1 MMKQLLFLLFF
12 AAFISELKATHIV
25 GGEMSYTF
33 VTRQDTNRYTFKMKV
48 YRDIQGLAGAP
59 LDPWA
64 TILVSQQ
71 GVAIAGR
78 TGSANVQNIT
88 LLELP
93 PIRWLMVPTNF
104 GVEVGSYEWTMNLPI
119 SNLSYTIS
127 YQRCCRN
134 LTVQNIVNPGDV
146 GATYSVEITPEAQR
160 LGNNSPIF
168 GKFPPLFIC
177 VQEPIN
183 VLQNATDIDG
193 DRLVYRL
200 CSALDGSNK
209 VNPTQSFPPP
219 FLPIPYAP
227 TYSATRPMTGVPP
240 LSIDSLTGRIIGRP
254 DIIGQFIV
262 TICVEEYRNNV
273 LLGKIYRDF
282 QFNVVPCQSPP
293 TGGLAAPV
301 LLTPLHNSTLP
312 AFININMTWTTVPN
326 AASYLFEISQS
337 TEFGDAFQFV
347 TSTPNKLLTNT
358 ELLGFLKPNQQYFWR
373 TKAFR
378 SGEVASNYSSTFT
391 FTTGILNKSTELIQI
406 NDFSIQPNPLSNSAY
421 FSIKMV
427 SDKAFDATVSLTN
440 MAGQTLLQQ
449 KHAFIIGENT
459 LPIAVGKLPNGV
471 YMVGIGTG
479 NEVLRKKLV
488 VQN

>member
-1 MMKQLLFLLFF
+1 MKKIFLLLFF
-12 AAFISELKATHIV
+12 IASIIELKATHIV

-48 YRDIQGLAGAP
+48 YRDIITAQVGAV
-59 LDPWA
+59 LDPTA
-64 TILVSQQ
+64 NITISQQ
-71 GVAIAGR
+71 GRIIR
-78 TGSANVQNIT
+78 TFGAS
-88 LLELP
+88 LLDIKLLDLP
-93 PIRWLMVPTNF
+93 QISWLMVPTNF
-104 GVEVGSYEWTMNLPI
+104 GVEVGSYEWTMNLPV
-119 SNLSYTIS
+119 STQSYTIA

-134 LTVQNIVNPGDV
+134 TTVQNIVRPNEV

-160 LGNNSPIF
+160 LGNSSPVF

-177 VQEPIN
+177 AQEPIN

-200 CSALDGSNK
+200 CSAFEGGTIANSTLA
-209 VNPTQSFPPP
+209 TPPP
-219 FLPIPYAP
+219 FIPIPYVP
-227 TYSATRPMTGVPP
+227 TYSANQPMTGVPP

-254 DIIGQFIV
+254 DRIGQFIV
-262 TICVEEYRNNV
+262 TYCVEEYRNNV
-273 LLGKIYRDF
+273 LLSKIYRDF

-301 LLTPLHNSTLP
+301 LLTPQHNSTLP
-312 AFININMTWTTVPN
+312 AYNNINMTWTPVLN
-326 AASYLFEISQS
+326 ASSYLFEISQS
-337 TEFGDAFQFV
+337 TEFGDAFQFI

-358 ELLGFLKPNQQYFWR
+358 ELLGFLKPNQQYYWR

-378 SGEVASNYSSTFT
+378 SGEVASNYSSTFI
-391 FTTGILNKSTELIQI
+391 FTTGILNKSTELTQI

-421 FSIKMV
+421 FSINMT
-427 SDKAFDATVSLTN
+427 SDKAFDATISLTN
-440 MAGQTLLQQ
+440 MAGQTILQQ
-449 KHAFIIGENT
+449 KHAFTIGENS

-471 YMVGIGTG
+471 YMVGIETG